1 MTFDNVE
8 LDYKVTKKLYPRVNT
23 SETLDFLFDKDPNL
37 FLRKNKIII
46 RGWIKLQDIYV
57 VENGW
62 VSKLFRSLSVKVDS
76 QEVLQCQNE

>member
-23 SETLDFLFDKDPNL
+23 SETLDFVFDKDPNL

>member
-23 SETLDFLFDKDPNL
+23 SETLDFVFDKDPNL

-62 VSKLFRSLSVKVDS
+62 VSKLFS
-76 QEVLQCQNE
+76 